1 MLGELRMD
9 VDQCIEAFME
19 LTRVVFK
26 KRRHQFSLSVTGKIN
41 SRFEAVQLE
50 RVIKELC
57 IRSGLDPDALL
68 MGGNDVKCKT

>member
-9 VDQCIEAFME
+9 VDQCIEAFIE
-19 LTRVVFK
+19 LSRVVFK
-26 KRRHQFSLSVTGKIN
+26 KGRNPFPLSVTGKLN
-41 SRFEAVQLE
+41 SRFDAIQLE

-57 IRSGLDPDALL
+57 IRSGFDPDALL